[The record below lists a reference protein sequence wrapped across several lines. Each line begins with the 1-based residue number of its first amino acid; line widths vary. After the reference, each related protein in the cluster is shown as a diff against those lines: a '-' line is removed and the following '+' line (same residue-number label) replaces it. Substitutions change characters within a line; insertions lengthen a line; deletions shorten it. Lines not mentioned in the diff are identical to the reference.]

1 MIIHRKIIQSLGKKE
16 KRKRK
21 LVGNYKF
28 KVSYS
33 FSSRDE
39 MIEQKKYLLSLG
51 WEVRYE
57 CGKRFILRG
66 YYDVNPSDNYVEYD
80 AKRYRG
86 IIQSDKL
93 KVDERERRESC
104 AVK

>member
-1 MIIHRKIIQSLGKKE
+1 MIIHKKVIQSLGKKE

-28 KVSYS
+28 KVSYE
-33 FSSRDE
+33 FKSRGE
-39 MIEQKKYLLSLG
+39 MIDQKKYLLSLG

-66 YYDVNPSDNYVEYD
+66 YYDVDSSYNKVEYD
-80 AKRYRG
+80 DKRYRG
-86 IIQSDKL
+86 IVQPEKIKF
-93 KVDERERRESC
+93 KEREKVRSY
-104 AVK
+104 